1 MDGGA
6 VRLYRRS
13 CWRGVRVVR
22 CPGKV
27 PEAAARVA
35 AGNCEGDKQQGG
47 AQVIVTMDQ
56 FEYGKFLT
64 RSAALAAVEAVLATE
79 KSTNFKLST
88 IKGLLYEQSKW
99 EEGLLVQAAEAE
111 NQRREMNNK
120 LVQEENKRKLFLER
134 KKNGEL

>member
-1 MDGGA
+1 
-6 VRLYRRS
+6 
-13 CWRGVRVVR
+13 
-22 CPGKV
+22 
-27 PEAAARVA
+27 
-35 AGNCEGDKQQGG
+35 
-47 AQVIVTMDQ
+47 VIVTMDQ